1 MPYKAK
7 LVTRTEISSSVTTDS
22 IPKNDTLTYEELD
35 SNLINLRDQSFGL
48 VGDDSTGVDVA
59 MGDTIKVAGS
69 TNIAT
74 AMSGDTLTITGPA
87 NVSDLSNDTGFIT
100 ASTSDTL
107 TNKTIDATNNTLSNI
122 ANSSLSN
129 STITVVG
136 DDSTGTAISL
146 GETFKIAG
154 TQNITSAVSGDTI
167 TLTGPDLTPY
177 TQNTDT
183 AITIV
188 GDDST
193 GTAVTVGETFKV
205 AGAGGITTAVS
216 GDTVTITGPT
226 GTLSNIVEDTTPQ
239 LGGNLDLNTFTIDGT
254 GNISI
259 TGNIST
265 TGDISTD
272 AISIADNKITTTR
285 SNDILKLQTA
295 GTGDIY
301 IGKVEDGTLSFSGAF
316 ASNSGPQLAYITDT
330 ASTRL
335 NSTNI
340 YPNSRSAEI
349 VLNADVTTGNR
360 ARMTDAV
367 DLDLNGYS
375 WTSGSFGAGPAHG
388 KFTTIINSQATTE
401 ALGTAQALTFGL
413 AFPAGANA
421 GSTINVTNA
430 FGSRIINQFSTGSND
445 TVNITNLYGHY
456 YQPTFAFSN
465 NGTATVTND
474 YGFYVA
480 NPSGTGAITP
490 TNRYGFYALN
500 DSVSNR
506 IGGISL
512 QNDTIKA
519 FTADDTLKIST
530 NGTGEIN
537 IQAGTDTQIGDNGAA
552 SALTANPVGY
562 LQIQINGSDYQIP
575 YYNRYVAP

>member
-7 LVTRTEISSSVTTDS
+7 LVTRSEITSSVTIDS

-69 TNIAT
+69 TNITT
-74 AMSGDTLTITGPA
+74 AMSGDTLTITGPGA
-87 NVSDLSNDTGFIT
+87 VSDLTNDTGFIT
-100 ASTSDTL
+100 ASTTDTL

-122 ANSSLSN
+122 ANSSLTH
-129 STITVVG
+129 STITMVG
-136 DDSTGTAISL
+136 DDSTGTAVSL

-154 TQNITSAVSGDTI
+154 TQNITTAVSGDTI

-205 AGAGGITTAVS
+205 AGAGGVTTAVS

-226 GTLSNIVEDTTPQ
+226 GTLSNVVEDTTPQ

-259 TGNIST
+259 TG
-265 TGDISTD
+265 DISTD

-285 SNDILKLQTA
+285 SNDILKLQTS

-301 IGKVEDGTLSFSGAF
+301 IGKVEDGSLSFSGAF
-316 ASNSGPQLAYITDT
+316 ASNQGPQMAYITAT
-330 ASTRL
+330 ASTQL

-340 YPNSRSAEI
+340 YPNARTAEI

-360 ARMTDAV
+360 ARITDAV

-375 WTSGSFGAGPAHG
+375 WSSSSFGAGPAQG

-401 ALGTAQALTFGL
+401 TLGTAQAMTFGV
-413 AFPAGANA
+413 AFPVGQNA
-421 GSTINVTNA
+421 GSTINVTNVMGA
-430 FGSRIINQFSTGSND
+430 RILNQFSTGSND
-445 TVNITNLYGHY
+445 TVNVSNLYGYY
-456 YQPTFAFSN
+456 YQPTFTLSN
-465 NGTATVTND
+465 NGTVTVTND
-474 YGFYVA
+474 YGFYVS
-480 NPSGTGAITP
+480 NPGGSGAVTP
-490 TNRYGFYALN
+490 TNRYGFYSAN
-500 DSVSNR
+500 DSVNNR
-506 IGGISL
+506 LGGISL
-512 QNDTIKA
+512 KDDTVKA
-519 FTADDTLKIST
+519 WNTNDTLKIST

-537 IQAGTDTQIGDNGAA
+537 IIAGTDTQIGSNGAA